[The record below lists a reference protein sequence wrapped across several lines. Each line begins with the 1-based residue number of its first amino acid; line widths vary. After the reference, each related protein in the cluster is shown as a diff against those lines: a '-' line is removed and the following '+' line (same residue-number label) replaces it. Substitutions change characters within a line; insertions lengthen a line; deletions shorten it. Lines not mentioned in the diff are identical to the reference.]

1 MIRAGA
7 YTVEDKGFTVST
19 ETISGVARQIISLE
33 LPAGISDKELAALR
47 TGPIEV
53 LGADGESVV
62 QSHTGPFRV
71 VSHGVKL
78 TRTSED
84 SDVAALSARVS
95 ELETALSEEQ
105 SAKESAQNQLASLS
119 EQLKELQQSVA
130 DSNQDHAQN
139 ATDEAETGHAEDSVQ

>member
-1 MIRAGA
+1 MIKAGT

-19 ETISGVARQIISLE
+19 ETISGVARQVISLE
-33 LPAGISDKELAALR
+33 LPAGISDEELAALR

-62 QSHTGPFRV
+62 QSHTGPFRI
-71 VSHGVKL
+71 VSHGLKL

-84 SDVAALSARVS
+84 SDVAALAARVS

-105 SAKESAQNQLASLS
+105 SAKESAQSQLASLS
-119 EQLKELQQSVA
+119 EQLQELQQSVA
-130 DSNQDHAQN
+130 AANQIHTESA
-139 ATDEAETGHAEDSVQ
+139 ADEAEAGHAEDSVQ